1 MEKQKAVNAKLEEKG
16 KSSAEKTTGPNTTSR
31 LSNVAPGTKPVGSKA
46 SGAGVIGGDTARAA
60 ASAKSKLLAAQSA
73 GKDGEA
79 K

>member
-1 MEKQKAVNAKLEEKG
+1 MNAKLEEKG
-16 KSSAEKTTGPNTTSR
+16 KSSAEKTAGPTTASR
-31 LSNVAPGTKPVGSKA
+31 PSIVASATKAAGLRA
-46 SGAGVIGGDTARAA
+46 SGAGAIGGDTARAT